1 MSSQRRALRDE
12 IFGRRATPA
21 MERLDRSEDST
32 MSMRGAARRTPRQAV
47 VAAFA
52 TDGLK
57 RAPLWRYGGAVLIVL
72 ISALSVEVLY
82 VVLNTTRL
90 SMVLLAGVLAAAV
103 TRGARPGYLAAALA
117 FLIYDFYLSAP
128 RFELTI
134 GSPEDVIVL
143 LTFLFVAVLT
153 GGLAGRARDE
163 GRKAQHREA
172 SARTL
177 YEASR
182 ELSAIGDEDAIR
194 DRLAARIVAIARSSF
209 CFWTE
214 DLAMFNAIGAPPPL
228 ELEVQAF
235 WLLDSSTPSISH
247 VVWRDAWRIRRLRH
261 DAPDLGLVAWRVE
274 GTREEVTAIDTIVNI
289 LVDLGAAAI
298 VRARLS
304 ARQGRIDAMAKTE
317 QLRNA
322 LLSSVSHDFRTPLA
336 VILASASA
344 LRELF
349 DDLDR
354 AGRDD
359 LLSTIQEE
367 AERLNRFIAN
377 LLQISKLE
385 AGVVQVRSA
394 EVDLGEVVDEVV
406 RRCARG
412 RNAGRLTTRLCGQG
426 LLARGDAILLE
437 HAIGNVVE
445 NALRFSEAG
454 RPVILSG
461 RKAGDRVDIVVTDNG
476 PGVDPRDMERI
487 FEKFFQS
494 GPPRLESSGAG
505 LGLSIARGLLEAMQG
520 KISAENRAGGS
531 GLSVTMTLPAAR

>member
-1 MSSQRRALRDE
+1 MSNSSVISINGTARQAPRWLTLAAGALRRVP
-12 IFGRRATPA
+12 F
-21 MERLDRSEDST
+21 
-32 MSMRGAARRTPRQAV
+32 
-47 VAAFA
+47 
-52 TDGLK
+52 
-57 RAPLWRYGGAVLIVL
+57 WRYAAAVGIVL
-72 ISALSVEVLY
+72 ISALSVEILY
-82 VVLNTTRL
+82 VLLNTTRL
-90 SMVLLAGVLAAAV
+90 SMVLLAGVLVAAV
-103 TRGARPGYLAAALA
+103 TLGARPAYLAAGLA

-128 RFELTI
+128 RFELTFE
-134 GSPEDVIVL
+134 SAEDVIVL
-143 LTFLFVAVLT
+143 STFLLVAVLT

-163 GRKAQHREA
+163 GRKAKVREV

-182 ELSAIGDEDAIR
+182 ELSSIGDEDAIR
-194 DRLAARIVAIARSSF
+194 DRLAARIVSIAKSSF
-209 CFWTE
+209 CFWTP
-214 DLAMFNAIGAPPPL
+214 DLTMFKTIGPPPPV

-235 WLLDSSTPSISH
+235 WLLDSETPSISH

-274 GTREEVTAIDTIVNI
+274 GTREEVGAIDTIVNV

-304 ARQGRIDAMAKTE
+304 AKQAELDALAKTE
-317 QLRNA
+317 RLRNA

-354 AGRDD
+354 GGRED
-359 LLSTIQEE
+359 LLASIQEE

-385 AGVVQVRSA
+385 AGVVQVSSA
-394 EVDLGEVVDEVV
+394 EVDIAEVVDEIA

-412 RNAGRLTTRLCGQG
+412 RNAGRLRTGICGSE
-426 LLARGDAILLE
+426 LLVRADPILLE

-445 NALRFSEAG
+445 NALRFSEADQAVVLTG
-454 RPVILSG
+454 HKVGETVRLE
-461 RKAGDRVDIVVTDNG
+461 VTDSG
-476 PGVDPRDMERI
+476 PGVDPRDVERI
-487 FEKFFQS
+487 FEKFFQG
-494 GPPRLESSGAG
+494 GPRRLESSGAG
-505 LGLSIARGLLEAMQG
+505 LGLSIARGLLESMRG
-520 KISAENRAGGS
+520 TIRAENRAGGS
-531 GLSVTMTLPAAR
+531 GLRVTMSLPAAR

>member
-1 MSSQRRALRDE
+1 MSINGTAH
-12 IFGRRATPA
+12 GAPA
-21 MERLDRSEDST
+21 FSAVAA
-32 MSMRGAARRTPRQAV
+32 GAADAFRRVP
-47 VAAFA
+47 F
-52 TDGLK
+52 
-57 RAPLWRYGGAVLIVL
+57 WRYAASVGIVL
-72 ISALSVEVLY
+72 VSALCVEILY

-90 SMVLLAGVLAAAV
+90 SMVLLAGVLVAAV
-103 TRGARPGYLAAALA
+103 TLGARPAYLAAGLA

-134 GSPEDVIVL
+134 GSPEDVIVMV
-143 LTFLFVAVLT
+143 TFLFVAVLT

-163 GRKAQHREA
+163 GRRATTREA

-182 ELSAIGDEDAIR
+182 ELSSIGDEDAIR
-194 DRLAARIVAIARSSF
+194 DRLATRIFPIAASSL
-209 CFWTE
+209 CFWTG
-214 DLAMFNAIGAPPPL
+214 DLKTLGATGQPPPA
-228 ELEVQAF
+228 ELRAQAF
-235 WLLDSSTPSISH
+235 RLLDSAAPNISH
-247 VVWRDAWRIRRLRH
+247 VVWRDTWRIRRLRH
-261 DAPDLGLVAWRVE
+261 DAPDLGIVAWRVE
-274 GTREEVTAIDTIVNI
+274 GAREGVEEIDRIVDI

-298 VRARLS
+298 IRARLN
-304 ARQGRIDAMAKTE
+304 ARQAQMEAVAKTE

-354 AGRDD
+354 CGRED
-359 LLSTIQEE
+359 LLATIQEE

-385 AGVVQVRSA
+385 AGVVPVSSA
-394 EVDLGEVVDEVV
+394 EVDIVEVVDEVA

-412 RNAGRLTTRLCGQG
+412 RNAGRLRVGMCDADLFV
-426 LLARGDAILLE
+426 RGDPILLE

-445 NALRFSEAG
+445 NALRFSEADQPVALTG
-454 RPVILSG
+454 RRIGDMVRLDVI
-461 RKAGDRVDIVVTDNG
+461 DDG
-476 PGVDPRDMERI
+476 PGVDPRDVERI

-494 GPPRLESSGAG
+494 GPRRLETSGAG
-505 LGLSIARGLLEAMQG
+505 LGLSIAKGLLEAMQG
-520 KISAENRAGGS
+520 RISAENRAGGA
-531 GLSVTMTLPAAR
+531 GLCVKMSLPAAR

>member
-1 MSSQRRALRDE
+1 MLRSMSAHWRLVRGDP
-12 IFGRRATPA
+12 G
-21 MERLDRSEDST
+21 LDRPLQSWRAHGSDGSAMT
-32 MSMRGAARRTPRQAV
+32 MTGRARTAPRLSAITAAVRRV
-47 VAAFA
+47 
-52 TDGLK
+52 
-57 RAPLWRYGGAVLIVL
+57 PLWRYAAAVAIVL
-72 ISALSVEVLY
+72 VSAVSVEILY
-82 VVLNTTRL
+82 ALLNTTRL
-90 SMVLLAGVLAAAV
+90 SMVLLAGVLVTAV
-103 TRGARPGYLAAALA
+103 TLGARPAYLAAGMA

-128 RFELTI
+128 RFELTLE
-134 GSPEDVIVL
+134 SPEDVIVMI
-143 LTFLFVAVLT
+143 TFLFVAVLT

-163 GRKAQHREA
+163 GRKAEDREA

-182 ELSAIGDEDAIR
+182 EISAIGDEDAIR
-194 DRLAARIVAIARSSF
+194 EQLAARIVSIARSGF

-214 DLAMFNAIGAPPPL
+214 DLAIFNAVGQPPPV

-235 WLLDSSTPSISH
+235 WLLDSATPSISH

-261 DAPDLGLVAWRVE
+261 DAPELGLVAWRVE
-274 GTREEVTAIDTIVNI
+274 GTREEIGAIDTIVNI
-289 LVDLGAAAI
+289 LVDIGASAI

-304 ARQGRIDAMAKTE
+304 ARQGQMEAIAKTE

-344 LRELF
+344 LGDLF
-349 DDLDR
+349 DDIDR
-354 AGRDD
+354 SGRED
-359 LLSTIQEE
+359 LLATIQEE

-385 AGVVQVRSA
+385 TGVVKVSSA
-394 EVDLGEVVDEVV
+394 EVNIAEVVDEVA

-412 RNAGRLTTRLCGQG
+412 RNAERLRIGICEPG
-426 LLARGDAILLE
+426 LFVRGDPILLE

-445 NALRFSEAG
+445 NALRFSEAEQS
-454 RPVILSG
+454 VVLSG
-461 RKAGDRVDIVVTDNG
+461 RKAGDMVRLDVTDNG
-476 PGVDPRDMERI
+476 PGVDPADIERI

-494 GPPRLESSGAG
+494 GPRRLESSGAG

-520 KISAENRAGGS
+520 RISAENRAGGR
-531 GLSVTMTLPAAR
+531 GLRVTLSLPAAR

>member
-1 MSSQRRALRDE
+1 LSVSINGTAGEAAPSTTATVRA
-12 IFGRRATPA
+12 
-21 MERLDRSEDST
+21 
-32 MSMRGAARRTPRQAV
+32 AAALARIP
-47 VAAFA
+47 F
-52 TDGLK
+52 
-57 RAPLWRYGGAVLIVL
+57 WRYAAAVGIVL
-72 ISALSVEVLY
+72 VSALCVEVLY

-103 TRGARPGYLAAALA
+103 TLGARPAYLAAGLA

-128 RFELTI
+128 RFQLTI
-134 GSPEDVIVL
+134 GSPEDVIVMI
-143 LTFLFVAVLT
+143 TFLSVAILT

-163 GRKAQHREA
+163 GRKAKAREA

-182 ELSAIGDEDAIR
+182 ELSATGAEEAIR
-194 DRLAARIVAIARSSF
+194 ERLGARIVSVTYSAF
-209 CFWTE
+209 CFWSR
-214 DLAMFNAIGAPPPL
+214 DLTMYNAVGEPPPV

-235 WLLDSSTPSISH
+235 WLLDSNTPSISH

-274 GTREEVTAIDTIVNI
+274 GEREEIGEIDTIVNI

-304 ARQGRIDAMAKTE
+304 ARQGQLEAVAKTE

-354 AGRDD
+354 AGRED
-359 LLSTIQEE
+359 LLVTIQEE

-385 AGVVQVRSA
+385 TGVVPASLA
-394 EVDLGEVVDEVV
+394 EVDIAEVVDEIA

-412 RNAGRLTTRLCGQG
+412 RNAGRLRIGVCESG
-426 LLARGDAILLE
+426 LFVRGDPILLD
-437 HAIGNVVE
+437 HAIGNVVG
-445 NALRFSEAG
+445 NALRFSGAQQ
-454 RPVILSG
+454 RVVVTG
-461 RKAGDRVDIVVTDNG
+461 RKAGRAVRIEVTDNG
-476 PGVDPRDMERI
+476 PGVDPGDLERI

-494 GPPRLESSGAG
+494 GPRPRESSGAG
-505 LGLSIARGLLEAMQG
+505 LGLSIARGLLAAMQG
-520 KISAENRAGGS
+520 EIWAENRAGGQ
-531 GLSVTMTLPAAR
+531 GLRVTMSLPAA

>member
-1 MSSQRRALRDE
+1 MLETMSQNGRAVGSNELAASIIGRDRRA
-12 IFGRRATPA
+12 
-21 MERLDRSEDST
+21 
-32 MSMRGAARRTPRQAV
+32 PRPSV
-47 VAAFA
+47 VAS
-52 TDGLK
+52 
-57 RAPLWRYGGAVLIVL
+57 RAASALRRVPFWRYVAAVAIVL
-72 ISALSVEVLY
+72 VSALCVEVLY
-82 VVLNTTRL
+82 VALNTTRL
-90 SMVLLAGVLAAAV
+90 SMVLLAGVLLAAV
-103 TRGARPGYLAAALA
+103 TLGARPAYLAAGLA

-134 GSPEDVIVL
+134 GSPEDVIVMI
-143 LTFLFVAVLT
+143 TFLFVAVLT

-163 GRKAQHREA
+163 GRKAKDREA

-182 ELSAIGDEDAIR
+182 EISAIGDEEAIR
-194 DRLAARIVAIARSSF
+194 DRLAARIVSVTRSSF

-214 DLAMFNAIGAPPPL
+214 DLTLFNGIGEPPPV

-235 WLLDSSTPSISH
+235 WLLDSKTPSISH

-274 GTREEVTAIDTIVNI
+274 GTREEVGEIDTIVNI

-304 ARQGRIDAMAKTE
+304 AKQGQMEAVAKTE

-354 AGRDD
+354 AGRED
-359 LLSTIQEE
+359 LLATIQEE

-385 AGVVQVRSA
+385 TGVVQVSSA
-394 EVDLGEVVDEVV
+394 EVDIAEVVNEVA

-412 RNAGRLTTRLCGQG
+412 RNAGRLRIGGCDAD
-426 LLARGDAILLE
+426 LLVRADPILLE

-445 NALRFSEAG
+445 NALRFSEAEQ
-454 RPVILSG
+454 RVVVTG
-461 RKAGDRVDIVVTDNG
+461 RKVGGAVRLEVSDSG
-476 PGVDPRDMERI
+476 PGVDPRDVERI

-494 GPPRLESSGAG
+494 GSRGLESSGAG

-520 KISAENRAGGS
+520 AISAENRSGGR
-531 GLSVTMTLPAAR
+531 GLRVTMSLPAAR

>member
-1 MSSQRRALRDE
+1 LSLVDGRVTAALRRVP
-12 IFGRRATPA
+12 FWRY
-21 MERLDRSEDST
+21 
-32 MSMRGAARRTPRQAV
+32 
-47 VAAFA
+47 VAAVA
-52 TDGLK
+52 
-57 RAPLWRYGGAVLIVL
+57 IVL
-72 ISALSVEVLY
+72 ISALCVEILY

-90 SMVLLAGVLAAAV
+90 SMVLLAGVLVSAV
-103 TRGARPGYLAAALA
+103 TLGARPAYLAAGLA

-134 GSPEDVIVL
+134 GSPEDVIVMI
-143 LTFLFVAVLT
+143 TFLLVAVIT

-163 GRKAQHREA
+163 GRKARDREA

-194 DRLAARIVAIARSSF
+194 ERLAARIFPIARSSF

-214 DLAMFNAIGAPPPL
+214 DLRVFHAAGEPPPV

-235 WLLDSSTPSISH
+235 WLLDSGAPSISH

-261 DAPDLGLVAWRVE
+261 DAPELGLVAWRVD
-274 GTREEVTAIDTIVNI
+274 GTREEVEEIDTIVNI

-304 ARQGRIDAMAKTE
+304 ARQGRMEAIAKTE

-344 LRELF
+344 LRALF

-354 AGRDD
+354 CGRED
-359 LLSTIQEE
+359 LLATIQEE

-385 AGVVQVRSA
+385 AGVIQVSSA
-394 EVDLGEVVDEVV
+394 EVDIVEVVDEVA

-412 RNAGRLTTRLCGQG
+412 RNTGRLRVGMCDPG
-426 LLARGDAILLE
+426 LLVRADPILLE
-437 HAIGNVVE
+437 HAIGNIVE
-445 NALRFSEAG
+445 NALRFSEAEQRVVLTG
-454 RPVILSG
+454 R
-461 RKAGDRVDIVVTDNG
+461 RAGNMVSLDVTDSG
-476 PGVDPRDMERI
+476 PGVDPRDVERI

-494 GPPRLESSGAG
+494 GPRRLESSGAG
-505 LGLSIARGLLEAMQG
+505 LGLSIARGLVEAMQG
-520 KISAENRAGGS
+520 KISAENRAGG
-531 GLSVTMTLPAAR
+531 GLRVTLSLPAAS